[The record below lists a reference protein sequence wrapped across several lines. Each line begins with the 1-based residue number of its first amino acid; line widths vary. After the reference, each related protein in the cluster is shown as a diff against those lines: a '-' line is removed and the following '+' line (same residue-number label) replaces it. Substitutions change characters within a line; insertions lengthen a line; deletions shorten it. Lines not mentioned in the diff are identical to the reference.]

1 MDQTLWFLGMQMPA
15 GFLRSESTIMDFADE
30 NGFVSVRV

>member
-15 GFLRSESTIMDFADE
+15 GFSRSDFTDE
-30 NGFVSVRV
+30 NGFVAVRV